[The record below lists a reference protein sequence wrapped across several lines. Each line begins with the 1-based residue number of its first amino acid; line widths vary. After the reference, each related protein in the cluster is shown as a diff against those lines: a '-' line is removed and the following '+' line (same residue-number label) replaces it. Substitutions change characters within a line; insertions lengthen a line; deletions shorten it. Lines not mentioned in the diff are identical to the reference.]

1 MGVSLADQAALTI
14 ELSTLRQEDQRTEGL
29 FEAMLEGSE
38 DAIFAFNQNFE
49 LIHWNAGAEDLLGY
63 SSRESTGRPIESVL
77 AEARLFREKAQ
88 HVFDAGSRIRF
99 EDTYKSKFGY
109 MLPVNVKIIPL
120 KDTRGEITAAAAFLR
135 DLTALKRAES
145 DLILR
150 DRALDSTDHGIL
162 ITDPSLPNNPI
173 IYANES
179 FERITGYAISEVFGR
194 SLRFLQG
201 EERVDEENQP
211 DIDEIRE
218 SIEEDRTGHG
228 VLRSTRKD
236 GTPFWNE
243 IHIIPFRDD
252 IGAITHHITVIR
264 DITSQKEAEERLVQ
278 AKDEAEAA
286 NRAKDEYL
294 TNINHQFLSPLG
306 SIATFGETMLNP
318 SGDESAPDIGR
329 KIKGTAGHLTRL
341 IEDIIDFNRIE
352 SGKVSLKREDTLI
365 GDLVSH
371 AIGELQSRAPEGFSF
386 SAVLDSAFDLLS
398 CDPEHIRRVLA
409 NLLDNAVRYTPGGG
423 TVTVRTESYP
433 GELRISV
440 QDEGVGIAPA
450 DREAVFDR
458 FRRLESGAGWEG
470 GGLGIGLNIAQK
482 LIHPAGASGS
492 RARKAGEAHSPSRFP
507 RASAPGTE
515 GAPGAIS
522 GGTGIAEAG
531 RKTGH
536 FPEPWAGL
544 SILVVD
550 DDPNFHEYIELL
562 MASAAQVFPARDGKQ
577 GVEAALRLKPDLIF
591 MDLRMPILDGF
602 SAIEKIKSNP
612 ETKNIPVLA
621 VTAHGVDEIRPRATA
636 AGADGIAT
644 KPIDSLLL
652 TKEIERVLSL
662 AG

>member
-482 LIHPAGASGS
+482 LIHLHGGRIWVESEEGRGSTFTFTLPQSVGARDRRSTRRHLRRDRYRRGRAEDRAFPGALGGPVNPGGGRRPQLPRIHRAFDGERGAGIS
-492 RARKAGEAHSPSRFP
+492 RPRRKAGGRGGPSAETRSDFHGPADAHPRRFQRHRKNQVEP
-507 RASAPGTE
+507 RNEEYPCPGGN
-515 GAPGAIS
+515 GAR
-522 GGTGIAEAG
+522 G
-531 RKTGH
+531 R
-536 FPEPWAGL
+536 
-544 SILVVD
+544 
-550 DDPNFHEYIELL
+550 
-562 MASAAQVFPARDGKQ
+562 
-577 GVEAALRLKPDLIF
+577 
-591 MDLRMPILDGF
+591 
-602 SAIEKIKSNP
+602 
-612 ETKNIPVLA
+612 
-621 VTAHGVDEIRPRATA
+621 
-636 AGADGIAT
+636 
-644 KPIDSLLL
+644 
-652 TKEIERVLSL
+652 
-662 AG
+662 